1 MRIKYSLALK
11 QLLLEA
17 ESISKSA
24 NQEYISVRHFVLA
37 LIKKG
42 WVQSYFS
49 IYLEVDINTLVTAL
63 KKIEDDNE
71 ARILSR
77 INIGISKKKHLIIS
91 HLLRISQDDA
101 ADSLEGNGG
110 FEPPMLS
117 ISDVFFALTKQ
128 KEYKSFFCN
137 AFEKS
142 GVTMRYFD
150 RNLILSEEIEEDLL
164 NKLELFFCANTEG
177 LPLIVHFNNEK
188 PQRLLKE
195 RYLEDFLSNEERWH
209 RIFANF
215 IDVAWRYAKKSNT
228 GTLHLGHLILSII
241 TRQESVRNFLKA
253 KNGKES
259 IEGLENKLTAL
270 IPPPEQAD
278 VENQKMRM
286 SDSVRGTLEL
296 VKSYAV
302 LLAQQNTDVGHSEQS
317 GKNTPEKQLRNE
329 IPLLAAVLLNEA
341 HPAVKLLENYGL
353 NLDNTF
359 QMYHSS
365 ESGIDDHPF
374 LATFRLKMMDSL
386 VEVEKNLE
394 KIASMS
400 SEAEKPT
407 PSRKGKKSL
416 SPSKEQKPALSY
428 LEKYAI
434 NITKKAIK
442 GELDPLVGREREIER
457 ICQILVRRKKN
468 NPILIGEAG
477 VGKSALV
484 EGVAMRIADKT
495 VPQVLLHK
503 EIYTLDLNAMV
514 AGTQYRGEFE
524 KRVKSV
530 MEDIKKNKNI
540 LLFIDEIHTV
550 VGTGNASGS
559 LDFANILKPD
569 LAKGD
574 FQCIGA
580 TTVKE
585 YQQHLEKDS
594 ALVRRFQKVV
604 VDTPTKAQTTD
615 ILMRLKEKYEAH
627 HHVIYTDKAV
637 EACVNLSERYI
648 FDRYFPDKAIDL
660 MDEAGSKVHLLQS
673 NAKDVFYD
681 PPLGKD
687 EMDRGEVDESVVC
700 EVLSEMMGI
709 PVSKINKDERA
720 DLKGLSAKIK
730 QKIIGQDHAVDKI
743 CQAMI
748 RNRSGLRNP
757 NKPIGTFFFVGP
769 TGVGKTQL
777 AKEIAVAFFGGEDA
791 LVRIDMNEYVDP
803 YAISRLIGSAPGYVG
818 YEEAG
823 QLTEKIRRRPYAV
836 VLLDEIEKAHK
847 GVFNIFLQ
855 LLDEGHINDAH
866 GIKIDF
872 KNTVVIMT
880 SNVGS
885 NNLEHSGNRIG
896 FDTAQAQQDTD
907 AHYQSLIKKAMK
919 QHFNP
924 EFLNRLDEVVSF
936 NTFDKEQVSEIL
948 EIAFNEIVERV
959 AKLGYQLRM
968 TAAAKAYLV
977 SKGFDKKYGARPL
990 KRVLQTHVEDVLAKA
1005 ILYEE
1010 IMEGDEVHLDLEE
1023 DKIGIKALVH

>member
-1 MRIKYSLALK
+1 MRINYSSALK

-37 LIKKG
+37 LIKRG

-49 IYLEVDINTLVTAL
+49 IYLEVDINTLVKAL

-71 ARILSR
+71 ANILSR
-77 INIGISKKKHLIIS
+77 INIGISNKRNLIIS

-101 ADSLEGNGG
+101 VDSLEGNGD
-110 FEPPMLS
+110 FESAMLS

-128 KEYKSFFCN
+128 TEYISLFLN

-142 GVTMRYFD
+142 GVTRRYFD
-150 RNLILSEEIEEDLL
+150 RNLILSDWIEEDFL
-164 NKLELFFCANTEG
+164 NKLELFFCANTKG
-177 LPLIVHFNNEK
+177 LPFIAHFNEK
-188 PQRLLKE
+188 TPRLLKE
-195 RYLEDFLSNEERWH
+195 RYLEDFLSKKEGWH
-209 RIFANF
+209 RVFADF
-215 IDVAWRYAKKSNT
+215 INTAWRYAKESNT
-228 GTLHLGHLILSII
+228 GTLNLGHLLLSII
-241 TRQESVRNFLKA
+241 TRQESVRNFLEER
-253 KNGKES
+253 NGRES
-259 IEGLENKLTAL
+259 IGELKNKLMAL
-270 IPPPEQAD
+270 IPKPEQAD
-278 VENQKMRM
+278 VENQKTKM
-286 SDSVRGTLEL
+286 SDSVRSTLEL
-296 VKSYAV
+296 VESYTV
-302 LLAQQNTDVGHSEQS
+302 LLAQPNTSVGHSEQS

-329 IPLLAAVLLNEA
+329 IPLLAAALLNEA
-341 HPAVKLLENYGL
+341 HPAVKLLGNYGL

-359 QMYHSS
+359 QMYDSP
-365 ESGIDDHPF
+365 ESGIDNP
-374 LATFRLKMMDSL
+374 LIAMFRLEMMDSL
-386 VEVEKNLE
+386 IEVEKKLE
-394 KIASMS
+394 KIVS

-407 PSRKGKKSL
+407 SSRKGKKSPF
-416 SPSKEQKPALSY
+416 PSKEQKSALSY
-428 LEKYAI
+428 LEKYAT

-503 EIYTLDLNAMV
+503 DIYTLDLNAMV

-550 VGTGNASGS
+550 VGTGSASGS

-615 ILMRLKEKYEAH
+615 ILMRIKEKYEAH

-673 NAKDVFYD
+673 NTKDVFYD

-687 EMDRGEVDESVVC
+687 EMDRGEVNESVVC

-720 DLKGLSAKIK
+720 DLKGLSAKVK

-757 NKPIGTFFFVGP
+757 DKPIGTFFFVGP

-791 LVRIDMNEYVDP
+791 LIRIDMNEYVDQ
-803 YAISRLIGSAPGYVG
+803 YAISRLIGSPPGYVG

-872 KNTVVIMT
+872 KNTIVIMT

-885 NNLEHSGNRIG
+885 NDLEHLGNRIG

-919 QHFNP
+919 QHFSP

-936 NTFDKEQVSEIL
+936 NTFDKEQISEIL

-968 TAAAKAYLV
+968 TATAKAYLV

-990 KRVLQTHVEDVLAKA
+990 KRALQTHVEDVLARA

-1010 IMEGDEVHLDLEE
+1010 IMEGDEVHLDLEK
-1023 DKIGIKALVH
+1023 DKIGIKTLVH